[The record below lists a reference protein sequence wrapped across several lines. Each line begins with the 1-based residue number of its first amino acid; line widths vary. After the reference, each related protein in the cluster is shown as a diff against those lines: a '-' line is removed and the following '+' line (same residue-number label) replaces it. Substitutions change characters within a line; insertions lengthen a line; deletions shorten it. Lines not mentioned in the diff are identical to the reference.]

1 MFILAEKIVW
11 YQKINSQG
19 KYIDQLV
26 KNDARRVL
34 WLVFINLVL
43 PYLS

>member
-26 KNDARRVL
+26 KNDALRVL